1 MELEMLAAIACRAMA
16 FQPNVAEMRAVR
28 AIAITSLIV
37 GTMDIASAI
46 IITLLRGGTIM
57 RLMQFI
63 ASGLLGKEAF
73 QGGLPIAVLG
83 LALHF
88 VIAFGLVTV
97 FYFASRK
104 LAFLR
109 QHPGPAGI
117 IYGLVVF
124 AVMNLIVLPLSAAA
138 PRHSV
143 SGDLVQIAIHMFVIG
158 LPTSLLLRRFS
169 YD

>member
-1 MELEMLAAIACRAMA
+1 
-16 FQPNVAEMRAVR
+16 MRAVR
-28 AIAITSLIV
+28 GIAITGLIV
-37 GTMDIASAI
+37 GTMDITSAI
-46 IITLLRGGTIM
+46 IITLLRGGTVM

-63 ASGLLGKEAF
+63 ASGLLGKQAF
-73 QGGLPIAVLG
+73 QGGLPIAALG

-88 VIAFGLVTV
+88 LIAFGLVTV
-97 FYFASRK
+97 FYFASSR

-109 QHPGPAGI
+109 EYAVASGI

-138 PRHSV
+138 ARHSL
-143 SGDLVQIAIHMFVIG
+143 SGDLIQIGIHMFVIG

-169 YD
+169 YA

>member
-1 MELEMLAAIACRAMA
+1 
-16 FQPNVAEMRAVR
+16 
-28 AIAITSLIV
+28 
-37 GTMDIASAI
+37 
-46 IITLLRGGTIM
+46 M

-63 ASGLLGKEAF
+63 ASGLFGKQAF
-73 QGGLPIAVLG
+73 QGGLSIAALG

-88 VIAFGLVTV
+88 LIAFGLVTV
-97 FYFASRK
+97 FFFASCK

-109 QHPGPAGI
+109 QYPASSGI
-117 IYGLVVF
+117 IYGLIVF

-138 PRHSV
+138 ARHSL
-143 SGDLVQIAIHMFVIG
+143 SGDLIQIAIHMFVIG